1 MTRVNIEYLTMTDDK
16 VYIKLDDVLKF
27 LRDSQEDA
35 TDVIVKSTLMQTE
48 KVFLA
53 LGVEA
58 LQKTL
63 DKLRHTR

>member
-1 MTRVNIEYLTMTDDK
+1 MVKVNIEYITMTDDQ
-16 VYIKLDDVLKF
+16 VYVKLEDVLKF
-27 LRDSQEDA
+27 LRESQEDV
-35 TDVIVKSTLMQTE
+35 TDVTVKSTLMQTE

-63 DKLRHTR
+63 DKLRSKR